1 MRARVL
7 GVMLALGAGC
17 GGEEPEPRAESP
29 GADSIEAE
37 RLVLPPS
44 AAAPRA
50 SLPARTPDTLRPD
63 GRPPVEPGLEN
74 RSRRRAPDELDVDAI
89 VDAYRRY
96 YRAEFHERDSS
107 VRGDVDPELVEH
119 AKRRVALD
127 WGYVRIGA
135 WDDLTGDMLPGQR
148 DRLHTS
154 LASVNRALAAELH
167 EDEGR

>member
-1 MRARVL
+1 MRALAL
-7 GVMLALGAGC
+7 GAMLALGSGC
-17 GGEEPEPRAESP
+17 GGEEHERGTGSP
-29 GADSIEAE
+29 AADSIEADQ
-37 RLVLPPS
+37 LALPPS

-63 GRPPVEPGLEN
+63 GLPPVEPGVEN
-74 RSRRRAPDELDVDAI
+74 PSRRRAPDELDVDAI

-96 YRAEFHERDSS
+96 YRAEFHERGSQ
-107 VRGDVDPELVEH
+107 VRGDVDPQLVEY

-135 WDDLTGDMLPGQR
+135 WNDLTRDMLPGQR

-154 LASVNRALAAELH
+154 IASVHRALAAELH
-167 EDEGR
+167 GDEGD